1 MFTRCSSCRTKIPF
15 GQSLCPECLIK
26 RRKENKDNLKSKDA
40 EKHTK
45 TGKWQKT
52 RKDVIVRDK
61 GVCQLCLVRGQITN
75 KKLEVHHIKKRSEV
89 IGTIEEYLI
98 YDHSNLVTVCRQC
111 HEELEVLSISKQKE
125 LLKWNKEEDK
135 GMEFYL

>member
-1 MFTRCSSCRTKIPF
+1 MLTRCSSCRTKIPF
-15 GQSLCPECLIK
+15 GQSLCTQCLIK

-45 TGKWQKT
+45 TARWQKT
-52 RKDVIVRDK
+52 RKDVLVRDK

-89 IGTIEEYLI
+89 IGTAEEYLI
-98 YDHSNLVTVCRQC
+98 YDHSNLVTVCRKC

-125 LLKWNKEEDK
+125 LLKWNKDDDK
-135 GMEFYL
+135 GIEFYL